1 MNKRLFLSVTLLL
14 SAMASPAVIAQELA
28 IVENYSQDEL
38 LALIASNQH
47 LQQIKADRCQL
58 NRDIQANAEVLKQ
71 PAYQF
76 LLGDMLT
83 WGVCLEKNPRLGM
96 EYIKRAAA
104 QGLTEANE
112 QLGRYYFNGI
122 VVPENKQKGLRY
134 LLTAAYAGN
143 LSATLQLA
151 DAYLDGEGNADDFAE
166 LYRLLA
172 LIVSEDKNVLAIA
185 KQRKA
190 SIAAMIPASVRELID
205 LQVDQ

>member
-1 MNKRLFLSVTLLL
+1 MFKRIVLMTLLFA
-14 SAMASPAVIAQELA
+14 SAVASFGANTQELA

-38 LALIASNQH
+38 LGLIAGNQH
-47 LQQIKADRCQL
+47 LQRVKADRCQL
-58 NRDIQANAEVLKQ
+58 NRDIRANAEVLKQ

-96 EYIKRAAA
+96 EYIKRAAE

-190 SIAAMIPASVRELID
+190 SIAEMIPTSVRTLID